1 MEKVTITWL
10 GHASFLFETDAGE
23 KIYIDPWIEGNP
35 ACSLTLDDIVTAD
48 IVCVTHGHVDHLGD
62 SIGIVQKTGAMLIGT
77 PEIGYFAH
85 RNGIEYGKGSC
96 PMNAGGSAKFGTVT
110 ITMTQAVHT
119 TSIAG
124 TEWKVDKTA
133 EPDGG
138 AVGYVLTFD
147 GGEPTPR
154 PLPRGE
160 VIYAA
165 GDTGIF
171 GDMAL
176 IGQLYRPQIAIL
188 PVGGKFTMGVREAAW
203 AASLMRPEIVIPCHY
218 NTFPNQMADISEL
231 ERQIE
236 ILAPPT
242 RVVELKPGGK
252 FEYSK

>member
-10 GHASFLFETDAGE
+10 GHASFLFETDARE
-23 KIYIDPWIEGNP
+23 KIYVDPWIEGNP
-35 ACSLTLDDIVTAD
+35 ACSLTLDEIKAAD
-48 IVCVTHGHVDHLGD
+48 VVCVTHGHVDHLGD

-85 RNGIEYGKGSC
+85 RNGIEYGEGSC
-96 PMNAGGSAKFGTVT
+96 PMNPGGSTKFGTVT
-110 ITMTQAVHT
+110 VTMTQAVHP

-138 AVGYVLTFD
+138 AVGYVLTFKD
-147 GGEPTPR
+147 GI
-154 PLPRGE
+154 
-160 VIYAA
+160 VIYIA

-171 GDMAL
+171 GDMGL
-176 IGQLYRPQIAIL
+176 IGQIYRPQIAIL

-231 ERQIE
+231 ERQIK
-236 ILAPPT
+236 ILAHST
-242 RVVELKPGGK
+242 RVEELQPCGK
-252 FEYSK
+252 FEYP